1 MKKKIAA
8 LALIAVVGLTAC
20 DRRETSSDEQ
30 SAVGGDV
37 STIGSE
43 PVSDI
48 AEEMPRVPDGVP
60 ISEYRQKFN
69 EDVQSVKAMEFDNFD
84 FSDCVFRYG
93 ATEDVLPMFRI
104 TEPQYVLSED
114 FTLDGFIED
123 IKRQCAVFFPGR
135 EIDMEELVCDAS
147 VSATSRMWP
156 RVVDNYDGLKD
167 GSIKYSWICVGASD
181 DAEREKYDDVYAVWN
196 KSDILLPYRMAK
208 GGGRDLFG
216 TDSLLASYIPGEGG
230 DPVAVYSR
238 EEITPDMTCNLTDG
252 EAAITDCIDF
262 LENEYLEKIG
272 VRSDFGLKVSDVEIY
287 EPQPGIFAYN
297 FHAGKTFKGIPFD
310 AIPLGTHYSPS
321 SDGKEYNWQSCRILM
336 IESSDVDSFLDIGVH
351 KPYEVLLETT
361 ELVPLSRAAE
371 IASQKL
377 TDSLV
382 FDVRKAEL
390 VYSTA
395 REGVQDRDHPD
406 LNFSVA
412 CPEWKFYAYNEN
424 DGYTYVVYVN
434 AQTAESRYQK
444 LKI

>member
-1 MKKKIAA
+1 MKNPTKA
-8 LALIAVVGLTAC
+8 LALSLLILLTTTGC
-20 DRRETSSDEQ
+20 DC
-30 SAVGGDV
+30 
-37 STIGSE
+37 SE
-43 PVSDI
+43 KNDSQNNIDSGTGFLPEEI
-48 AEEMPRVPDGVP
+48 AEVPDGVP
-60 ISEYRQKFN
+60 LSEYRQKFN

-84 FSDCVFRYG
+84 FTNCVFRCG
-93 ATEDVLPMFRI
+93 ATEDVLPMFKI

-123 IKRQCAVFFPGR
+123 IKRQCAVFFPGK
-135 EIDMEELVCDAS
+135 EINMEDMVCDAHD
-147 VSATSRMWP
+147 VLATSRMWP

-181 DAEREKYDDVYAVWN
+181 DSEREKYDDAYAVWN

-216 TDSLLASYIPGEGG
+216 SDSLLAAYIPGEGG
-230 DPVAVYSR
+230 NPVAVYLR

-272 VRSDFGLKVSDVEIY
+272 IRSDFVLKVSDVEVF
-287 EPQPGIFAYN
+287 EPQPGIFAYL
-297 FHAGKTFKGIPFD
+297 FYAGKTLKGIPFD
-310 AIPLGTHYSPS
+310 TIPLGTQYSPS

-336 IESSDVDSFLDIGVH
+336 IEGRDVDSFLDIGVH
-351 KPYEVLLETT
+351 KPYEVLQETT
-361 ELVPLSRAAE
+361 ELVPLSKAAE
-371 IASQKL
+371 IASQTL
-377 TDSLV
+377 TNSQV

-395 REGVQDRDHPD
+395 KEGAKDRDHPE
-406 LNFSVA
+406 LSYSVA
-412 CPEWKFYAYNEN
+412 RPEWKFYAYSEN
-424 DGYTYVVYVN
+424 DGYTYIVYVN